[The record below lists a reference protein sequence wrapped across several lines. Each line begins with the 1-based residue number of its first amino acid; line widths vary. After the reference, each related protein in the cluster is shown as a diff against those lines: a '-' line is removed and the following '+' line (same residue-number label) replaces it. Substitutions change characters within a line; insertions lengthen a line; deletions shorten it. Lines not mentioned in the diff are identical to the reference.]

1 MHMGKWFRR
10 KLKNGLRRIVLAVRR
25 INDELDG
32 RTGRVTTS
40 QSLPMANYLHHD
52 VYEDPYS
59 ILYAYNRS
67 DWFSNK
73 KAKLSFD
80 DYGMVLSCGPG
91 EMVYASYRETNC
103 SYRIPGTGGF
113 DIPEG
118 KYFVNV
124 QAKVS
129 PGVGGRLL
137 IHGYTKDGE
146 KVELLRTQINEQGN
160 LEVGKTCRKLRLSMQ
175 LWGSGRLQLN
185 EISFLKVESLENAAL
200 ASAGADTLPETFEGN
215 VWYTSNSQIEIDDG
229 ELRATAEIGN
239 AFLSYGEQ
247 NCKFTIPPRMPL
259 ELPYARTRVAFSG
272 DADNGLEAAFTMI
285 GYYEDE
291 KKFVWQVPLNEE
303 VEFMIPEDYQFRLA
317 IQIKGKGGLR
327 NIRFGF
333 TEELAPKRA
342 LIGRIRRNAERIQS
356 PPDRLEK
363 NTGYKIGVIFD
374 EFTFQCFQNEAE
386 YVVLEPDMFQSQIEE
401 EKVDFVL
408 VESAWHGN
416 GGKWD
421 RMIADM
427 PGDDDQ
433 TLCQLIGY
441 CRENG
446 IKTAFWNKEDPVN
459 YEHFIDAARLFDY
472 VFTTD
477 AGIVPTY
484 QKDCGHKNVFDLPFA
499 ANPTIHNP
507 IGRRSARIGEV
518 AFAGSWMAHKHPDR
532 MMDMIRVLRP
542 ATNHDLCIF
551 DRNYDKAVNNNY
563 RFPLPYRDFI
573 AGSLPFELM
582 SLTYR
587 MFDVFL
593 NVNSVQKSPTMFS
606 RRVFELLAS
615 GTAIVSGYSAGIDH
629 LLHGL
634 VFLSSGEEE
643 TEAALSLLIHSPE
656 LRERAALRG
665 VREVMLAH
673 TYRHRFQK
681 ILRCME
687 LPFTPIP
694 KPAVTFVAAAQ
705 TEDESDRLIA
715 SFRSQSVKEKQLI
728 LIYKGKLRQ
737 ERGIT
742 LLRPEQYSAEA
753 VAELARYGNV
763 AFLDP
768 ACYYAPHYAID
779 LLAAKVYSGAGILG
793 KCAEYRFMQQ
803 DGILE
808 LLNCEQEYIYTAAL
822 DPATILTE
830 RDLLGLAP
838 VPLDGTR
845 FDLAPL
851 LREIEASRASAFAAD
866 RYNFCRLDGRAFNP
880 VTDAVACFGGD
891 YLNYV
896 TV

>member
-1 MHMGKWFRR
+1 MGKWFRGI
-10 KLKNGLRRIVLAVRR
+10 LKKNLRRIVIAVRN
-25 INDELDG
+25 INHELDG
-32 RTGRVTTS
+32 RTGTVTSS
-40 QSLPMANYLHHD
+40 QSLPIANYLHHD
-52 VYEDPYS
+52 VYEDSYS
-59 ILYAYNRS
+59 ILYTYNRS

-80 DYGMVLSCGPG
+80 DYGMVLSCGAG

-118 KYFVNV
+118 KYFVNM

-137 IHGYTKDGE
+137 IHGYTRDGD
-146 KVELLRTQINEQGN
+146 KVELLRTQINEQGI
-160 LEVGKTCRKLRLSMQ
+160 LEIGKNFRNLRLSMQ
-175 LWGSGRLQLN
+175 LWGSGRLHIN
-185 EISFLKVESLENAAL
+185 EISFLKVESLEKAAL
-200 ASAGADTLPETFEGN
+200 AQTEVKHTLPEAFEGDF
-215 VWYTSNSQIEIDDG
+215 WFTSNSKIKIEDDM
-229 ELRATAEIGN
+229 LRVTAEIGN
-239 AFLSYGEQ
+239 AFLSYSEQ
-247 NCKFTIPPRMPL
+247 NCKFTIAPRMPL
-259 ELPYARTRVAFSG
+259 ELPFARTRVAFAG
-272 DADNGLEAAFTMI
+272 EADGGLEAALTII

-303 VEFMIPEDYQFRLA
+303 VEFMIPEGYQFRLA
-317 IQIKGKGGLR
+317 IQVKGKGALQ
-327 NIRFGF
+327 NIRFTF
-333 TEELAPKRA
+333 TEELAPKREM
-342 LIGRIRRNAERIQS
+342 IGKIRRNAERIQA
-356 PPDRLEK
+356 PPDSTGK

-386 YVVLEPDMFQSQIEE
+386 YVVLEPDIFQSQIEE

-416 GGKWD
+416 GGKWN

-427 PGDDDQ
+427 PGDDGQ
-433 TLCQLIGY
+433 TLRQLTDY
-441 CRENG
+441 CRRNG
-446 IKTAFWNKEDPVN
+446 VKTAFWNKEDPVN

-477 AGIVPTY
+477 AGIVQTY
-484 QKDCGHKNVFDLPFA
+484 KEDCGHENVFDLPFA
-499 ANPTIHNP
+499 ANPAIHNP
-507 IGRRSARIGEV
+507 IGRRGARVGEV

-532 MMDMIRVLRP
+532 MMDMIRVLKP

-563 RFPLPYRDFI
+563 RFPLPYRNFI

-582 SLTYR
+582 GRAYR
-587 MFDVFL
+587 MFDIFL

-615 GTAIVSGYSAGIDH
+615 GTAIVSGYSEGIDH

-634 VFLSSGEEE
+634 VFLSSREEE
-643 TEAALSLLIHSPE
+643 TQAALSLLIHSPE

-665 VREVMLAH
+665 IREVMLAH

-681 ILRCME
+681 VLRCME
-687 LPFTPIP
+687 MPFTPIP

-705 TEDESDRLIA
+705 TEEQADRLIA
-715 SFRSQSVKEKQLI
+715 SFRGQSVKEKQLI
-728 LIYKGKLRQ
+728 LVYGGNFRREKGV
-737 ERGIT
+737 T
-742 LLRPEQYSAEA
+742 LLHPGQFSAGA
-753 VAELARYGNV
+753 VADLAQHENV
-763 AFLDP
+763 TFLDP
-768 ACYYAPHYAID
+768 DCCYAPNYAVD
-779 LLAAKVYSGAGILG
+779 LLAAKVYSGAGVLG
-793 KCAEYRFMQQ
+793 KCAVYRFEPQ
-803 DGILE
+803 DGVLQ
-808 LLNCEQEYIYTAAL
+808 LLNCDQEYIYTAAL

-830 RDLLGLAP
+830 RGLLGLSP
-838 VPLDGTR
+838 IPFDGAR

-851 LREIEASRASAFAAD
+851 LGEVAASRVPCFAAD
-866 RYNFCRLDGRAFNP
+866 RYNFCRIGGRRFNP
-880 VTDAVACFGGD
+880 VTDAVACFGND